1 MSNKRGATSQNMN
14 NNQVK
19 IANQNIEKRTE
30 IEKELNIQ
38 RNPKNKGKMTSI
50 SDMEKNHLNYYNEI
64 AKHNAQ
70 GKMNNPTLK
79 EIVRITSDE
88 SCLNQIKE
96 KEKTNEIHKLLEHLP
111 LMRVERI
118 NYKNKEIGHMR
129 RELGKYCMKNPYV
142 YIDQKKGEEFAN
154 SMFQKRLKSK
164 GKQNNNNSSNITIDK
179 LYHRTSNTDSNKSKL
194 FHSNTKSGEIWT
206 RKYRLGTSSTS
217 RGLNVKGG
225 TDEKSKFNDNT
236 YSMRS
241 QKTLEETEKKV
252 TDAINS
258 TEIRSNKRITSFL
271 DSQKG
276 PNKISFKNKNGEN
289 TLYAKNLKN
298 SFNQASGDTSK
309 VTYLDSTQ
317 KRGMNSNKNFNL
329 KSNESTKQKDN
340 IMKISV
346 RRRNNTNEG
355 NFGGKILVQKNN
367 NIERRVRTRK

>member
-1 MSNKRGATSQNMN
+1 
-14 NNQVK
+14 
-19 IANQNIEKRTE
+19 
-30 IEKELNIQ
+30 
-38 RNPKNKGKMTSI
+38 
-50 SDMEKNHLNYYNEI
+50 
-64 AKHNAQ
+64 
-70 GKMNNPTLK
+70 
-79 EIVRITSDE
+79 
-88 SCLNQIKE
+88 
-96 KEKTNEIHKLLEHLP
+96 
-111 LMRVERI
+111 
-118 NYKNKEIGHMR
+118 
-129 RELGKYCMKNPYV
+129 
-142 YIDQKKGEEFAN
+142 
-154 SMFQKRLKSK
+154 MFQKRLKSK